1 MYNILTTLQTR
12 LKAQLGNRIKH
23 FHLDDPM
30 LVNLSSMPCIAITPV
45 ITNIEVADTSRD
57 KYTHDVDI
65 FVIISALTELKRNPN
80 EMVGMQFLTK
90 IAEEKDSDGTPLPN
104 TIIYALRND
113 LELANNLFIENA
125 GSINYGIRV
134 RSDQIVTLE
143 ASIRVSVTRILNR

>member
-12 LKAQLGNRIKH
+12 LKTQLGNRIRTY
-23 FHLDDPM
+23 FIDDPN
-30 LVNLSSMPCIAITPV
+30 LVNLSSLPCIAITPV
-45 ITNIEVADTSRD
+45 ATNIEVADTSRD

-65 FVIISALTELKRNPN
+65 FVIINALTELKRAPN

-90 IAEEKDSDGTPLPN
+90 IAEEKDSNGTPLPN

-113 LELANNLFIENA
+113 LELADNLFIENV

-134 RSDQIVTLE
+134 REQNVTLE